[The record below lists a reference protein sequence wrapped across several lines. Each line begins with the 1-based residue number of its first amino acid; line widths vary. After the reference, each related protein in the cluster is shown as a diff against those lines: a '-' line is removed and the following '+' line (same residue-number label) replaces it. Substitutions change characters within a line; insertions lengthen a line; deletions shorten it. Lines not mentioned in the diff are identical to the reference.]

1 MAIDINTFDI
11 NKIIFEKLQEGYG
24 DLKEVPSKMPTMDRI
39 GETKWYDPGENS
51 RASFQGLRMQTIR
64 DVEIRNFY
72 DREQLDLSNSFITT
86 LMPDDAFP
94 LPLYVADVDVHKG
107 KYVHIITDLIPLSK
121 NEEYRMKY
129 EEPVRQL
136 REKYKDLPGLFGEI
150 TDEIHKI
157 FPALRQFE
165 TFTSGGRIFGN
176 VPVEHA
182 SQIVDLLSDYVG
194 LYSSFIKE
202 SAECEI
208 LKNEDIKKESA
219 DTLGKFMMMMSQMD
233 FSDDMPNMPKRSE

>member
-1 MAIDINTFDI
+1 
-11 NKIIFEKLQEGYG
+11 
-24 DLKEVPSKMPTMDRI
+24 
-39 GETKWYDPGENS
+39 
-51 RASFQGLRMQTIR
+51 
-64 DVEIRNFY
+64 
-72 DREQLDLSNSFITT
+72 
-86 LMPDDAFP
+86 
-94 LPLYVADVDVHKG
+94 
-107 KYVHIITDLIPLSK
+107 
-121 NEEYRMKY
+121 MKY
-129 EEPVRQL
+129 EEPVRRL
-136 REKYKDLPGLFGEI
+136 REKHKDLPGLIGEI

-182 SQIVDLLSDYVG
+182 SQIVDLLRDYVD

-202 SAECEI
+202 SAECKI